1 MQCLIHIKSNQ
12 TFDINCHCGS
22 IIDFLANSYFIVQT
36 HYAKSFKM
44 KYSQFFIG
52 IFIKMLKSLVRNS
65 LHQMLLLIKSPESPQ
80 VSKKNFRAEILTIF
94 SLLFWSKRWHQK
106 DISKLTDLYIY
117 QGRTM
122 MFKLLLLLSIQTGVH
137 MIERLVMRWRWY

>member
-1 MQCLIHIKSNQ
+1 MSFGFHRFDQNSNKNIVNISALNV
-12 TFDINCHCGS
+12 FVASWGLPWSFLGLFWNLLGNIINKK
-22 IIDFLANSYFIVQT
+22 AYR
-36 HYAKSFKM
+36 K
-44 KYSQFFIG
+44 
-52 IFIKMLKSLVRNS
+52 
-65 LHQMLLLIKSPESPQ
+65 PQ
-80 VSKKNFRAEILTIF
+80 KASRKPQEATKNFRAEILTIF

-106 DISKLTDLYIY
+106 DISKLTDLYISD